1 MRDKVL
7 VVIPVYNHGTSLH
20 SVAKLVLEHHPH
32 LLVVDDGSTDGGT
45 QSLDS
50 LSCTVV
56 VHEKNTG
63 KGAAILTAAQHA
75 ESLGM
80 THIITIDADGQHS
93 PEDLAVFFAALEEDE
108 NSLYVGARDFS
119 VPNVPGSSK
128 FGRQFSR
135 FWLRVQ
141 TGWDVSDPQ
150 SGFRA
155 YPVALLNNLKLS
167 EPRYAFE
174 IEVLAK
180 AAWAGIPLKTVPI
193 SVYYPKPEE
202 RVSHFHKLKD
212 NVTIS
217 LLNTRL
223 TMRSMVP
230 LPHGKFSSS
239 LKEGVTVMHP
249 IQSLRLLLEDEATPQ
264 GLALAGALGAALGTL
279 PLIGL
284 HSISILLLAGWLR
297 LNKICGLAVSQLCIP
312 PFVPAICIE
321 VGHYVCHGRW
331 LTEISLETL
340 GYQALDRLWEWV
352 IGSLIVAPIAAVL
365 IGGGIWLSSYLI
377 QSGLHTRRQRD

>member
-1 MRDKVL
+1 MRDDIL
-7 VVIPVYNHGTSLH
+7 VVIPVYNHGATLRN
-20 SVAKLVLEHHPH
+20 VAKGVLEQHPH
-32 LLVVDDGSTDGGT
+32 LLVVDDGSTDGGAET
-45 QSLDS
+45 
-50 LSCTVV
+50 LSGLPCHVV
-56 VHEKNTG
+56 KHEKNMG
-63 KGAAILTAAQHA
+63 KGAAILTASKKAMA
-75 ESLGM
+75 LGK
-80 THIITIDADGQHS
+80 THIVTIDADGQHF
-93 PEDLAVFFAALEEDE
+93 PEDLEVFFAAQEEDQ
-108 NSLYVGARDFS
+108 NALYVGARDFS

-135 FWLRVQ
+135 FWLRIQ

-167 EPRYAFE
+167 ETRYAFE

-193 SVYYPKPEE
+193 SVYYPKSEE

-212 NVTIS
+212 NLTIS

-223 TMRSMVP
+223 TMRSMLP

-239 LKEGVTVMHP
+239 LEEGITVTHP
-249 IQSLRLLLEDEATPQ
+249 IRSLRLLLEDEATPHE
-264 GLALAGALGAALGTL
+264 LALSGALGAVLGTL

-284 HSISILLLAGWLR
+284 HSIGILLLAGWLR

-331 LTEISLETL
+331 LTEISMETL

-352 IGSLIVAPIAAVL
+352 IGSLIVAPAAAVL
-365 IGGGIWLSSYLI
+365 VGGIIWLLSYLI
-377 QSGLHTRRQRD
+377 QSGLQARGQHD